1 MEGEL
6 QKIRDGILALTD
18 KSLVSSAC
26 TGELQVFYYKMK
38 SDYYRYLAEFATGEA
53 KSKAV
58 EDAQFID
65 ELRSVDSKS
74 LSYQVPMIQT
84 VQKTMDVPQLQF
96 LNKVDHARRFATT
109 DIHGSEDLEVPQMQ
123 VVEKTQLQIVE
134 QTVETP
140 ETQMIQCTQTSESLS
155 TAHVK

>member
-65 ELRSVDSKS
+65 DLSSVDRKS
-74 LSYQVPMIQT
+74 LSYQDCEVPMIQT

-123 VVEKTQLQIVE
+123 VVEKTQL
-134 QTVETP
+134 
-140 ETQMIQCTQTSESLS
+140 LS
-155 TAHVK
+155 PSGGVSMMHH